1 MADDLEVDVDS
12 IISRLLDG
20 ECVLKVELLEHSP
33 LSRCDNEIILK
44 LSVNY

>member
-20 ECVLKVELLEHSP
+20 ELVGPGLLEHS
-33 LSRCDNEIILK
+33 LLAGCIKR
-44 LSVNY
+44 LSVL